1 MRCLS
6 RWTPWGL
13 SWGLAWVLAA
23 ALMLPS
29 LSADAQSATPAA
41 GDAKRGQAIVKDRS
55 VGLCLLCH
63 SGPFDDERFQGNLA
77 PPLNGAG
84 SRWTASELRDR
95 IEDSRR
101 FNATSIMP
109 AYGKREGL
117 VRVGAAF
124 EGKPILTPQQI
135 DDVVAFLQTLK

>member
-1 MRCLS
+1 MACVRRLD
-6 RWTPWGL
+6 RL
-13 SWGLAWVLAA
+13 ANLGLAWALAWSLA
-23 ALMLPS
+23 VASAPVQAQALSQP
-29 LSADAQSATPAA
+29 A